1 MHSLGFILILILMWV
16 CIGMGFEK
24 NPRQGVGVSKVYL
37 HEFGCQILNRV
48 SLKKYFNDHLGV
60 FGVYGLDRVCM

>member
-1 MHSLGFILILILMWV
+1 
-16 CIGMGFEK
+16 MGFEK

-37 HEFGCQILNRV
+37 HEFESQILNRV